1 MSKKQITYLLTFLF
15 AMGVALVINVA
26 VYFLATRQGNNGI
39 TLQLFGGGDDGA
51 FYWEQIQKILRG
63 LPWIR
68 TSIFPLLS
76 SYVIRLTGVN
86 DVFMIRLFNLV
97 GYFVLL
103 LFSTKIIELLFLEEE
118 THLSNAGAQ
127 SLYNAKSLLL
137 IIFTIYLS
145 LQMNVHISILRD
157 IWIYALYVIS
167 LYYILKININRDWI
181 VFNGFI
187 LLVSLYLLGQF
198 RGYILVSFLFATM
211 VVYLYR
217 TLKAND
223 RLWLFLGIVGIIFI
237 FYYTFL
243 IDFKVPIV
251 DKSLRDGLEYRFSA
265 IEYIEAGS
273 QMDINLITSNFILF
287 IFRYI
292 HSYLGNL
299 IGPLP
304 WHISGFSTLIVFF
317 VESIPM
323 VVLLWYIYKQRRYMD
338 YQDGILFIHAL
349 VWNGFIAFSNDNVGT
364 ATRLRPISWILF
376 VIIFINILIKKKRH
390 TRESELNQA

>member
-1 MSKKQITYLLTFLF
+1 MSKKQISYLLTFLF
-15 AMGVALVINVA
+15 SIGVAFFINVA

-51 FYWEQIQKILRG
+51 FYWEQIQNILRG

-76 SYVIRLTGVN
+76 ALVIRLTGVN
-86 DVFMIRLFNLV
+86 DVFMVRLFNLI
-97 GYFVLL
+97 GYFFLL
-103 LFSTKIIELLFLEEE
+103 LFSTKIVELIFVEEE
-118 THLSNAGAQ
+118 PHIGSEAAS
-127 SLYNAKSLLL
+127 SLYNAKSTL
-137 IIFTIYLS
+137 ILMFTFYLS

-167 LYYILKININRDWI
+167 LYYVLKIHLNRDWV
-181 VFNGFI
+181 VFNGFMLI
-187 LLVSLYLLGQF
+187 VSLYFLGQF
-198 RGYILVSFLFATM
+198 RGYILVSFIVSALI
-211 VVYLYR
+211 VYVHR
-217 TLKAND
+217 ILKAND
-223 RLWLFLGIVGIIFI
+223 RLWLFIAIVGVVFV

-243 IDFKVPIV
+243 IDVDLPIV
-251 DKSLRDGLEYRFSA
+251 EKSLRDGLEYRFSA

-273 QMDINLITSNFILF
+273 QMNINLITPNFIVF

-292 HSYLGNL
+292 HSYIGNL

-317 VESIPM
+317 IESIPM
-323 VVLLWYIYKQRRYMD
+323 VILLGYLIRNRHYID
-338 YQDGILFIHAL
+338 YQDGVLLIHAL

-364 ATRLRPISWILF
+364 ATRLRPITWVLF
-376 VIIFINILIKKKRH
+376 IIIFVNIIIKKTREK
-390 TRESELNQA
+390 RESELK